1 MKLLTYR
8 SGDGLKLGIRTD
20 DGVVDVAAAAAEL
33 GIAAP
38 DSLGAVLSGG
48 DAAVTSLKALVDAL
62 PGSGAGSSWL
72 LDEMAVQ
79 YGPAVDNPGKIICIG
94 LNYARHAKESGMP
107 VPAYPILF
115 SKFGNTICG
124 AGDAVSVPSGIATE
138 YDYEVELGVI
148 IGKTAKNVSE
158 DEALDYVFGYATAND
173 ISVRDLQMR
182 TGQWLLG
189 KTLDNFLPVGPYL
202 VTADEVGDPQ
212 ALRIR
217 CWVNDELRQDSSTGD
232 MIFGVA
238 ETVSYISRYFPL
250 EPGDLIVTGTP
261 EGVAMGM
268 ANKPWLKP
276 GDIVTVEVE
285 RLGKLTNEM
294 VA

>member
-8 SGDGLKLGIRTD
+8 SGEGLKLGIRTD
-20 DGVVDVAAAAAEL
+20 DGVVDVATAAAEL
-33 GIAAP
+33 GIDAP
-38 DSLGAVLSGG
+38 ASLGEVFSGG
-48 DAAVTSLKALVDAL
+48 DAAIASLKALIDAL
-62 PGSGAGSSWL
+62 PDSSAGSNWL
-72 LDEMAVQ
+72 LDEMAIQ
-79 YGPAVDNPGKIICIG
+79 YGPAVENPGKIICVG

-107 VPAYPILF
+107 VPEFPVLF

-124 AGDAVSVPSGIATE
+124 AGDAVSVPSGIARE
-138 YDYEVELGVI
+138 YDYEVELGVV
-148 IGKTAKNVSE
+148 IGKTAKNVSQE
-158 DEALDYVFGYATAND
+158 DALSHVLGYASAND

-212 ALRIR
+212 SLRIR

-232 MIFGVA
+232 MIFSVA
-238 ETVSYISRYFPL
+238 EIISYTSRYFPL

-285 RLGKLTNEM
+285 RVGKLTNEM